1 MLTVMSFNILDG
13 GLSYG
18 EGRLDGVIEIVN
30 QQRPDVLVLCE
41 CNGFELSGS
50 ERLYEVER
58 RVGMRGSLALATTG
72 YHVAAFARDATWVS
86 AKPLKGFYHAALR
99 VKLVVAGE
107 PLTVV
112 GAHLCPFSAQM
123 RLAEAEILA
132 YEAKEDECVLL
143 MGDLNALSSL
153 DDTREALSAMSPQR
167 RARHRGTTGQA
178 DTRALEVLMA
188 AGFADLADR
197 SGTREFTYPT
207 ALREELNKPR
217 IRIDYI
223 LATAPLADRA
233 TQFSVMRGATAE
245 RASDHYAVV
254 ATFG

>member
-1 MLTVMSFNILDG
+1 
-13 GLSYG
+13 
-18 EGRLDGVIEIVN
+18 
-30 QQRPDVLVLCE
+30 
-41 CNGFELSGS
+41 
-50 ERLYEVER
+50 
-58 RVGMRGSLALATTG
+58 
-72 YHVAAFARDATWVS
+72 
-86 AKPLKGFYHAALR
+86 
-99 VKLVVAGE
+99 
-107 PLTVV
+107 
-112 GAHLCPFSAQM
+112 
-123 RLAEAEILA
+123 
-132 YEAKEDECVLL
+132 
-143 MGDLNALSSL
+143 
-153 DDTREALSAMSPQR
+153 
-167 RARHRGTTGQA
+167 
-178 DTRALEVLMA
+178 MA